1 MAEQQSASDLVL
13 GKKTNKQ
20 ERATQTQHF
29 CQILQVGPAPILH
42 SPMLRGST
50 REEKVLEHASSRG
63 KCPFSLIATVTS
75 WFHLLFHLCLTLE
88 KLGTLSHCDIPMAQ
102 QPFHLHHLPT
112 CQLLQNIFMTSQA
125 GHSREADQELTLL
138 LLAPAG
144 TGLCREL
151 PCSLL
156 LSAAAS
162 SFSADTPGKRIQ
174 GAAVLA
180 TLASLAAHSSSA
192 NPPTWGSTLPSG
204 HPKQLRALQAASK
217 PGSAPTAQRRA
228 WVSKNKPSTLH
239 LLSVNYLGL
248 LPYPANS
255 SP

>member
-1 MAEQQSASDLVL
+1 M
-13 GKKTNKQ
+13 
-20 ERATQTQHF
+20 
-29 CQILQVGPAPILH
+29 
-42 SPMLRGST
+42 
-50 REEKVLEHASSRG
+50 LEHASSRG
-63 KCPFSLIATVTS
+63 KRPFSLTATVTS
-75 WFHLLFHLCLTLE
+75 WFHLLFHLCFTLE
-88 KLGTLSHCDIPMAQ
+88 KLGTLSHRDIPMAQ

-138 LLAPAG
+138 LLAPTG

-180 TLASLAAHSSSA
+180 TLAAPSSRA

-204 HPKQLRALQAASK
+204 HPKQLWALQAASK